1 MVVLK
6 VNGMMCAHCE
16 MRITQ
21 GLNEAKI
28 ANKVDLANK
37 TVELADENQVTAA
50 QVILEEIGYS
60 AVVA

>member
-6 VNGMMCAHCE
+6 VNGMMCKHCE

-37 TVELADENQVTAA
+37 TVELADENQVQAA
-50 QVILEEIGYS
+50 QVVLEEIGYS